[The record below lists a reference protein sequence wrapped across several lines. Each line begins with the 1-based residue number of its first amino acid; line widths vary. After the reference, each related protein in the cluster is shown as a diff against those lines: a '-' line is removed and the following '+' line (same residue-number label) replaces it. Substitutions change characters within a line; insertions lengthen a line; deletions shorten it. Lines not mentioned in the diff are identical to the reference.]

1 MSNNIIVTLTGLRE
15 QKDRLEVKCAQQYNS
30 NIDWAQGAE
39 GQAGSMSNN
48 IIVTLTGLREQ
59 KDRLEV

>member
-1 MSNNIIVTLTGLRE
+1 MRHNIIVTLTGHRE
-15 QKDRLEVKCAQQYNS
+15 QKTGWKCEKQYNS

-48 IIVTLTGLREQ
+48 IIVTLTGRREQ